1 MSAVIKDEFT
11 KILAENSPEAHVS
24 VHVVSCQARERVAR
38 VYVINVL

>member
-24 VHVVSCQARERVAR
+24 VHVVSCQAKERVSR
-38 VYVINVL
+38 VYVIDVH

>member
-1 MSAVIKDEFT
+1 MSAVIKDEFN

-24 VHVVSCQARERVAR
+24 VHVVSCQASERVAR